1 MDYLDPRTEGMVR
14 TRFQLSY
21 EFSYSVIQMNLLEAH
36 ERRVRR
42 HLANYN
48 VFPSTDNPT
57 DSNGVS

>member
-21 EFSYSVIQMNLLEAH
+21 EFSYSVIQVNLLEAH

-42 HLANYN
+42 CLPDYN
-48 VFPSTDNPT
+48 VFPSTHSPV
-57 DSNGVS
+57 DSNGI

>member
-1 MDYLDPRTEGMVR
+1 MDYLDPRTESMVR

-36 ERRVRR
+36 ERRVRES
-42 HLANYN
+42 LPNYN
-48 VFPSTDNPT
+48 AFPSTDNPT

>member
-36 ERRVRR
+36 ERRVRMC
-42 HLANYN
+42 LPNYN
-48 VFPSTDNPT
+48 VFPSNDTHT